1 MTEHAGGRRR
11 SAAGLLVAGTVLATG
26 CATPHL
32 DTLPGLARPVASASD
47 GVRLDEGDQAYSYRN
62 IHLVLPKGW
71 SARFSDDCLTPPDAE
86 SGRAYV
92 CPPTA
97 LRITARA
104 AKYGQIDPKGEDL
117 SSRDGWK
124 RPWSVCPDAATTGG
138 TAPQGEPET
147 VAELG
152 RRSFTAVSGER
163 VESAAWILR
172 CDGVRFDSRVWYVPE
187 VDVELSVAAITDME
201 HSDGYDAIA
210 RSLDFSRYQK

>member
-1 MTEHAGGRRR
+1 M
-11 SAAGLLVAGTVLATG
+11 AGLVVLGTLLATG

-32 DTLPGLARPVASASD
+32 DTLPGLAHPVASASD
-47 GVRLDEGDQAYSYRN
+47 GIRVDEGDQAYSYRN

-71 SARFSDDCLTPPDAE
+71 TTDFSDDCLMPPGADA
-86 SGRAYV
+86 GRTDT

-97 LRITARA
+97 LHITPRA
-104 AKYGQIDPKGEDL
+104 AKYGQIDPKGKEL
-117 SSRDGWK
+117 SRRDGWK
-124 RPWSVCPDAATTGG
+124 RPWSVCPDAATKGG
-138 TAPQGEPET
+138 DEPRGEPET

-172 CDGVRFDSRVWYVPE
+172 CDGVRFDSRIWYVPE

-210 RSLDFSRYQK
+210 RSLDFSRYQN